1 MEFKSK
7 FDAITREYGKLVK
20 KNSDRGYMTSSSN
33 DEIAGVI
40 RE

>member
-1 MEFKSK
+1 MEFKAK
-7 FDAITREYGKLVK
+7 FDSLTREVGILKK

-33 DEIAGVI
+33 DEMVI